1 MFAKYFLDQD
11 YRFCGFLDMGRAGV
25 GDRHYDLFWGRW
37 SLAYNLGSDKYGDLF
52 YEAYGN
58 EVIDPE
64 RLKLIAYIACL
75 DG

>member
-1 MFAKYFLDQD
+1 MICF
-11 YRFCGFLDMGRAGV
+11 G
-25 GDRHYDLFWGRW
+25 GRW
-37 SLAYNLGSDKYGDLF
+37 SLAYNLGNDKYGDLF